1 MSSVFDSRLTDMEE
15 LTHSHQWHI
24 EQQEK
29 RDLLAKIAREKQKAK
44 RSKKPKP
51 KDEIDRAMTRFAR
64 RLDELNTDRERACE
78 NCVYY
83 YPDTRYCSVRRINT
97 SPKDRCYNHN
107 FK

>member
-1 MSSVFDSRLTDMEE
+1 MFDSRLTDMEE
-15 LTHSHQWHI
+15 LRHSHQWHI

-29 RDLLAKIAREKQKAK
+29 RDLLIKIAREKRKAK
-44 RSKKPKP
+44 RNKKPKP
-51 KDEIDRAMTRFAR
+51 KDEIDRAMTRFAQ

-83 YPDTRYCSVRRINT
+83 YPDTRYCPVRRMNT
-97 SPKDRCYNHN
+97 SAKERCYNHN